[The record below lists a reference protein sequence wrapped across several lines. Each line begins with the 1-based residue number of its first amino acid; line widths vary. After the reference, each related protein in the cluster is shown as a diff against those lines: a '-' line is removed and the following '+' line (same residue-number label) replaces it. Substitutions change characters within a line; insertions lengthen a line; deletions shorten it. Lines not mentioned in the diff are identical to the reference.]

1 MNVTESSATR
11 PETVTAAASFRD
23 ALSQLI
29 RARHPLVQ
37 IVTFEED
44 RALREIHRTAKTLG
58 KKVLLWSASQGL
70 FGEETEKKAPHFV
83 PTDMVAALEQFEK
96 KARSN
101 EPHIFVLLDPMPY
114 LTGRS
119 TDPIYRRRLRDLAT
133 NIRTKGYHSNCILL
147 SPSMEIP
154 LELEKEVTVLDFP
167 LPDRSEVAA
176 FVRQFFTKLKDAPG
190 IKVSNHGLQDALVN
204 AALGLTMVEI
214 EGALASAVVDDLILD
229 HDDVAR
235 VFKQKQQI
243 IRKSGILEFCDTRG
257 LSLDSIGGLD
267 VLKKWLEIRE
277 AAFSEAG
284 RDFGIQNPK
293 GALITGVP
301 GCGKSLS
308 ARCVAASW
316 NLPLVR
322 LDMGKIYSSLVGSS
336 EEHMREAIR
345 ACEAISPCVLWI
357 DEIEKGLPR
366 PGRYVGDS
374 GVSLRVF
381 GTFLTW
387 LQEKT
392 SAVFVFATANET
404 NLLPPEILR
413 KGRFD
418 EVFFVDLP
426 TDNERRQI
434 IDIHLRKVERDPEQF
449 DMDKLVSLSGA
460 DQFGSDIVMSGAEI
474 EAWVNESLI
483 HAFYR
488 NQADLKTQTD
498 LAMEDLSNVVNRI
511 VPLAQLRQEEIA
523 TMRSW
528 ANQHAIGASSGQGES
543 ESTTLSVGGRHLDL

>member
-1 MNVTESSATR
+1 MNAPESPDQTEPA
-11 PETVTAAASFRD
+11 TAAAVFRD
-23 ALSQLI
+23 HLSQLI
-29 RARHPLVQ
+29 RARHPLVHV
-37 IVTFEED
+37 ITFEED
-44 RALREIHRTAKTLG
+44 RALREIQKTANSLG

-70 FGEETEKKAPHFV
+70 FGEETKDKAPHFT

-96 KARSN
+96 KARSH
-101 EPHIFVLLDPMPY
+101 ESYVFVLIDPMPY
-114 LTGRS
+114 LNGRS
-119 TDPIYRRRLRDLAT
+119 TDPIYRRRLRDLAI
-133 NIRTKGYHSNCILL
+133 NIRTQGYHSNCILL
-147 SPSMEIP
+147 SPSIEIP
-154 LELEKEVTVLDFP
+154 LELEKEVTILDFP
-167 LPDRSEVAA
+167 LPDREEVAA
-176 FVRQFFTKLKDAPG
+176 FIGHFMAKLMGAPG
-190 IKVSNHGLQDALVN
+190 LKIGNHGLQAALVN
-204 AALGLTMVEI
+204 AALGLTMIEI
-214 EGALASAVVDDLILD
+214 EGAMASAIVDDLTLD
-229 HDDVAR
+229 TSDVAR

-257 LSLDSIGGLD
+257 LSLSSIGGLD

-277 AAFSEAG
+277 AGFSEAG
-284 RDFGIQNPK
+284 RAFGIQNPK

-336 EEHMREAIR
+336 EEHMRGAIQ

-392 SAVFVFATANET
+392 SPVFVFATANET

-426 TDNERRQI
+426 TDSERRQI
-434 IDIHLRKVERDPEQF
+434 IDIHLRKIGRDPAIF
-449 DMDKLVSLSGA
+449 DMDKLVSLSGS
-460 DQFGSDIVMSGAEI
+460 DQFGGDVVMSGAEI

-483 HAFYR
+483 QAFYR
-488 NQADLKTQTD
+488 GKDKGTKPTD
-498 LAMEDLSNVVNRI
+498 LTVDDMSKVVERI
-511 VPLAQLRQEEIA
+511 VPLAQLRREEIA

-528 ANQHAIGASSGQGES
+528 ASRHAIGASTRTGEPLS
-543 ESTTLSVGGRHLDL
+543 ASLTLGGRQLDL